1 MTATTGRSPSW
12 ALARSRLAFAVGST
26 VSGSITIQP
35 VSPAMNVM
43 FEMS

>member
-12 ALARSRLAFAVGST
+12 ALANARQSRAHAVA
-26 VSGSITIQP
+26 VSGSMMIQP
-35 VSPAMNVM
+35 VSPSMNVM